1 MRKYKEIYDLDIDGF
16 NESEEDDFVKYA
28 IKKAVTKAIDE
39 CIDEDILKEFFL
51 KYREEVIEMGV
62 LEYSAERHIKVIENE
77 FYSMGAED
85 KEKELKPIIKTLSD
99 ENVTLKSE
107 KSALTDKNVTLKSE
121 KSALT
126 DENVTLKSEKSA
138 LTDEN
143 VTLKSEKSALTDEI
157 SRLTKLLEENGINQ

>member
-85 KEKELKPIIKTLSD
+85 KEKELKPIIDGLNAKNSS
-99 ENVTLKSE
+99 LKDTVNS
-107 KSALTDKNVTLKSE
+107 
-121 KSALT
+121 LT
-126 DENVTLKSEKSA
+126 DENATLTNEKTA
-138 LTDEN
+138 LADE
-143 VTLKSEKSALTDEI
+143 V
-157 SRLTKLLEENGINQ
+157 SRLKKLLEENGINQ